1 MEASAL
7 DPLARFH
14 RALVE
19 EILRT
24 RPLYLSEPFTVS
36 EIYQTLVPYR
46 THRDRIGVAMNGDYE
61 DVLLRLL
68 AGQGE
73 YLVLESEHARKE
85 IEQELK
91 AQNPNT
97 GLYREYAAVDV
108 RLNPLRMPRDL
119 PDPVPAGRGPLVG
132 VPQPQ
137 SQAEAAR
144 PAAPKPPSASPPQ
157 PIDDLPLLATAPA
170 APARPASAPSPAP
183 TPAAKASASAPTPTP
198 APAAKSPSGAPAP
211 KTPAPAAPRAAEPP
225 SRCAWCSESLPRRDT
240 LNYCPFCGA
249 DLHKAPCP
257 NCGEEL
263 EIGWRFC
270 VACGSGVED
279 RR

>member
-1 MEASAL
+1 MSVETSTA

-24 RPLYLSEPFTVS
+24 RPVYLSEPFTVS
-36 EIYQTLVPYR
+36 EIYQNLVPYR

-68 AGQGE
+68 AGEGD

-91 AQNPNT
+91 TQSPNT

-119 PDPVPAGRGPLVG
+119 PDPEPAFRGG
-132 VPQPQ
+132 
-137 SQAEAAR
+137 S
-144 PAAPKPPSASPPQ
+144 PKPPSASPPV
-157 PIDDLPLLATAPA
+157 PIDDLPLLTTPAVTQTKTAVSQPEPA
-170 APARPASAPSPAP
+170 APS
-183 TPAAKASASAPTPTP
+183 T
-198 APAAKSPSGAPAP
+198 
-211 KTPAPAAPRAAEPP
+211 
-225 SRCAWCSESLPRRDT
+225 RCAWCSESLPRRDT

-249 DLHKAPCP
+249 DLKKAPCP

-263 EIGWRFC
+263 EMGWRFC
-270 VACGSGVED
+270 VACGTGVED

>member
-1 MEASAL
+1 VEASAQDAL
-7 DPLARFH
+7 GRFH

-36 EIYQTLVPYR
+36 EIYQNLVPYR

-68 AGQGE
+68 AGEGE

-91 AQNPNT
+91 AQSPNT

-119 PDPVPAGRGPLVG
+119 PDPAAVVARAGPHAKHGEAPGIPA
-132 VPQPQ
+132 
-137 SQAEAAR
+137 
-144 PAAPKPPSASPPQ
+144 PASPTPSAPKPPSQAAPAE
-157 PIDDLPLLATAPA
+157 PIGDDLPLLAARA
-170 APARPASAPSPAP
+170 APEPPPPAP
-183 TPAAKASASAPTPTP
+183 ETPSNCLWC
-198 APAAKSPSGAPAP
+198 
-211 KTPAPAAPRAAEPP
+211 REP
-225 SRCAWCSESLPRRDT
+225 LPRREM

-263 EIGWRFC
+263 EVGWRFC
-270 VACGSGVED
+270 VACGTGVDD
-279 RR
+279 RA